1 MGSWFLPDKR
11 PIFPTFTRKQM
22 VTKLY
27 QAIHLGA
34 ARTVLRPKYYTKPWL
49 LLSLRSDNGLT
60 FTAKVFLNLA
70 RDLNVY

>member
-1 MGSWFLPDKR
+1 MLVLARQKTHIPYLYLF
-11 PIFPTFTRKQM
+11 RKQM
-22 VTKLY
+22 VTKLH

-49 LLSLRSDNGLT
+49 LLSLRSDNGPT
-60 FTAKVFLNLA
+60 FTVKVFLNLA